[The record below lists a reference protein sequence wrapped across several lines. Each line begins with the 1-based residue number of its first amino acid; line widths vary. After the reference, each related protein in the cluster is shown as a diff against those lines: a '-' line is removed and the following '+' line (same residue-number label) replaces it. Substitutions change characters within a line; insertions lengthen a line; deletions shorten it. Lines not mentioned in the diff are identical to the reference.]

1 MAPAFH
7 FIIPDIR
14 TELSAAGEEPTA
26 AGKEPTVTT
35 AADARGE
42 LSSMVPPV
50 TMAHIRSHG
59 CRDGS
64 GRCHP
69 RSRMAR
75 RSRRHARSVKGT
87 PRCTVSSSCVVTRC
101 SPRTSCPLTRAKAW
115 CQSVM
120 SLVMDRASIA
130 SAPAPIIPY
139 GLQIRRWLAKRTPR
153 AKISTPV
160 PSAPGFS

>member
-7 FIIPDIR
+7 FIIPDTR
-14 TELSAAGEEPTA
+14 TEPSAAGEGPTA

-42 LSSMVPPV
+42 LSSMAVRRTETFPPV

-69 RSRMAR
+69 SSRMTR
-75 RSRRHARSVKGT
+75 RSRRQVGTVTET
-87 PRCTVSSSCVVTRC
+87 PRCTVSSSCAATRY
-101 SPRTSCPLTRAKAW
+101 SPRTSCPLTRTKAW
-115 CQSVM
+115 CQSVR
-120 SLVMDRASIA
+120 SLVMDRAYIA
-130 SAPAPIIPY
+130 STPTPIISY
-139 GLQIRRWLAKRTPR
+139 GLQIRRRPAK
-153 AKISTPV
+153 
-160 PSAPGFS
+160 